1 VDSFSKRKNIIISI
15 FLVVGV
21 IFIIRLFFLQVVN
34 STYKRSATK
43 NVLREVVEFPS
54 RGLIYGRKGEMLVYN
69 QTVYDLMATP
79 REIGRFD
86 TTTLCNVIDI
96 PKEELIA
103 ELDKAKK
110 YSSYL
115 PSVVVKLIPP
125 ERYALLKEKM
135 FKYPGFYLQT
145 RTIRNYTYNSA
156 AHVLGYIGEVNQ
168 STIDRDPYY
177 KPGDYI
183 GVSGIERAYEKE
195 LRGRKGVS
203 LYLVDVHNRLKGEYE
218 NGRMDT
224 VAVKGKDLKTTLDID
239 LQQYGELLMQNK
251 AGSIVAI
258 EPSTGEILAMVT
270 SPSYSPMDMVGRNR
284 IVNFPRLLADTLLPL
299 FNRAVQAHY
308 PPGSTFKMLHGLIT
322 LQEGIINPSTSYYCN
337 HGFHVGN
344 FHQACH
350 HEQWFDLNGAI
361 TASCNAYFSQAFRDL
376 LESSKFHGV
385 RNGYEAWRNHV
396 LSFGF
401 GDKVS
406 FEFDEESKG
415 FIPTAEYYDKRV
427 FSRDSRWHA
436 LSIISLA
443 IGQGEIE
450 TTPIQMA
457 NYMAIL
463 ANRGY
468 YYPPHVVREIED
480 TPVNPIIKEKHY
492 TTVRSE
498 EFEKILDGMEGVVT
512 GGTGV
517 LASVPGIR
525 ICGKTGTAQNPHG
538 PDHSTFVA
546 FAPRVNPVIAIAVY
560 VENGKWGNLYAA
572 PIAGLMIEKY
582 INDSIQPSRKWLET
596 RMLETNLLYPDL
608 PNYIK
613 YYK

>member
-1 VDSFSKRKNIIISI
+1 VDSYSKRKNIIILI
-15 FLVVGV
+15 FLVVGI
-21 IFIIRLFFLQVVN
+21 IFVIRLFFIQVVN

-43 NVLREVVEFPS
+43 NVLREVIEFPS
-54 RGLIYGRKGEMLVYN
+54 RGLIYDRDGELLVYN
-69 QTVYDLMATP
+69 QSVYDLMATP

-86 TTTLCNVIDI
+86 TTTLCSIIDVS
-96 PKEELIA
+96 KDDLIA
-103 ELDKAKK
+103 ELKKAKQ
-110 YSSYL
+110 YSTYK
-115 PSVVVKLIPP
+115 PSVVVKLIPAG
-125 ERYALLKEKM
+125 RYALLKEKM

-145 RTIRNYTYNSA
+145 RTIRNYSFSGA

-168 STIDRDPYY
+168 TMIDKDPYY
-177 KPGDYI
+177 RSGDYVGI
-183 GVSGIERAYEKE
+183 SGIERAYEKE

-224 VAVKGKDLKTTLDID
+224 SALKGNDLYTSLDRD

-258 EPSTGEILAMVT
+258 EPSTGEILALVS
-270 SPSYSPMDMVGRNR
+270 SPGYSPEDMVGRNR
-284 IVNFPRLLADTLLPL
+284 MVNFPKLLADSLLPL
-299 FNRAVQAHY
+299 FNRAVQAQY
-308 PPGSTFKMLHGLIT
+308 PPGSTFKMLHGLIA
-322 LQEGIINPSTSYYCN
+322 LQENAITTGTSYYCA
-337 HGFHVGN
+337 HGYHVGN
-344 FHQACH
+344 FSQGCH
-350 HEQWFDLNGAI
+350 HEQSFALSGAI
-361 TASCNAYFSQAFRDL
+361 SASCNAYFSQAFRAM
-376 LESSKFHGV
+376 LEAPRFRTVKE
-385 RNGYEAWRNHV
+385 GYEAWRNHA

-406 FEFDEESKG
+406 FEFDEEAKG
-415 FIPTAEYYDKRV
+415 FIPTSEYYEKRV
-427 FSRDSRWHA
+427 FKNSRWRA
-436 LSIISLA
+436 LPIISLA
-443 IGQGEIE
+443 IGQGEIQ

-468 YYPPHVVREIED
+468 YYPPHVVRKVENSQL
-480 TPVNPIIKEKHY
+480 NPAFSEKRY
-492 TTVRSE
+492 TTIRAS
-498 EFEKILDGMEGVVT
+498 EFEKILDGMESVIT

-517 LASVPGIR
+517 LASIPGMR
-525 ICGKTGTAQNPHG
+525 MCGKTGTAQNPHG

-546 FAPRVNPVIAIAVY
+546 FAPRNNPSIAIAVY

-582 INDSIQPSRKWLET
+582 INDSIQPSRQWLET

-608 PNYIK
+608 PNFIR